1 MRFIYLSLILLLSG
15 CSSPPEPAP
24 FPKGNDV
31 AVNKVSNIEK
41 TVGTIKNTKD
51 NGSWHVTESIYI
63 DKNTIQST
71 TTDLIKIN
79 YVLDHAD
86 KITLKGEFESI
97 QRMQTFIKLSRN
109 TTNNVVLVPDCY
121 NYCSSIV
128 TATFEKIKN

>member
-24 FPKGNDV
+24 FPKGKDV
-31 AVNKVSNIEK
+31 SVNKVSNIEK
-41 TVGTIKNTKD
+41 IVGTIKNTND

-109 TTNNVVLVPDCY
+109 TNVVLVPDCY

-128 TATFEKIKN
+128 TAIFEKIKN

>member
-24 FPKGNDV
+24 FPKGKDV

-97 QRMQTFIKLSRN
+97 QRMQTFIRLSRN
-109 TTNNVVLVPDCY
+109 TTNVVLVPDCY

>member
-15 CSSPPEPAP
+15 CSSPPSPAP

-71 TTDLIKIN
+71 TTDFIKIN

-109 TTNNVVLVPDCY
+109 TTNVVLVPDCY

-128 TATFEKIKN
+128 TAIFEKIKN

>member
-51 NGSWHVTESIYI
+51 NGNWHVTESIYI

-109 TTNNVVLVPDCY
+109 TTNVVLVPDCY

-128 TATFEKIKN
+128 TAIFEKIKN

>member
-24 FPKGNDV
+24 FPKGKDV

-109 TTNNVVLVPDCY
+109 TTNVVLVPDCY